1 MAADINEHD
10 PSATID
16 HWDAERLFTAHA
28 GFVASFLHR
37 LGSHKN
43 DIDDLVQDVFLTA
56 HRKGGFTAG
65 TAKPRTWLAAI
76 AVHLLQNRR
85 RGLKR
90 RREDEQFEVLENSAS
105 TSQNPEE
112 SLELVESLRR
122 VQRALDTLDVDH
134 RAAFLLFEL
143 ESESCLTIAEY
154 FDVPVGTIYSRL
166 HKARKM
172 FLKAYQESD
181 HQAAVGLSALA
192 SVWGLV

>member
-56 HRKGGFTAG
+56 LRKGGFTAG

-76 AVHLLQNRR
+76 AVHLLQHRR

-90 RREDEQFEVLENSAS
+90 RSEDDQFEVLENSACIC
-105 TSQNPEE
+105 QHARE
-112 SLELVESLRR
+112 SLERGVSLRR
-122 VQRALDTLDVDH
+122 GQSAFHSVDVD
-134 RAAFLLFEL
+134 RSAPSLRLEL
-143 ESESCLTIAEY
+143 E
-154 FDVPVGTIYSRL
+154 
-166 HKARKM
+166 
-172 FLKAYQESD
+172 
-181 HQAAVGLSALA
+181 
-192 SVWGLV
+192 W